1 MSFYCQR
8 TRLHSSWA
16 ELSSGRTDGWSDG
29 RMVGWPAWR
38 SCFQAWFSNVAV
50 AAKADA
56 EVDVDDDV
64 DVGVGVGASWD
75 CDVDVRASVNLC
87 HQSENP
93 NWKIYVRVVVRV
105 CVCVC
110 GIYATH
116 GTHTHIYAH
125 VLFIIFFVGKCD
137 LYENLSI
144 SDHCDAAQCACEIFC
159 IVWDF

>member
-29 RMVGWPAWR
+29 RMAGLTVMLSSVVFKCGSCCESGRRSRRWR
-38 SCFQAWFSNVAV
+38 RRRRWRWRRRQLRLRCRRTRQCQFMPPKWKS
-50 AAKADA
+50 KLKD
-56 EVDVDDDV
+56 
-64 DVGVGVGASWD
+64 
-75 CDVDVRASVNLC
+75 LC
-87 HQSENP
+87 T
-93 NWKIYVRVVVRV
+93 RCGT

-110 GIYATH
+110 MRHIRYTRH
-116 GTHTHIYAH
+116 THTHIYAH